1 MNYNLFVQSIAII
14 ALVIFA
20 LSFHAK
26 TKKNIII
33 INTISLIMFMIHFYL
48 LQAWTGVML
57 TTLNCIIAI
66 CLIFRDKNKY
76 IDNKIF
82 LLSSLFILTLVTFF
96 TWEGYYSVFALLGVC
111 LVIVAKW
118 QQKKIHLRFIFILAS
133 LSWIIYDYFVGSSGG
148 IISVI
153 IIIISLFISIIR
165 DRR

>member
-14 ALVIFA
+14 ALAVFA

-33 INTISLIMFMIHFYL
+33 INTIGLIIFIIHFYL

-57 TTLNCIIAI
+57 NILNCVIAI
-66 CLIFRDKNKY
+66 LLIFREENKY
-76 IDNKIF
+76 INNKIF

-96 TWEGYYSVFALLGVC
+96 TWEGYHSIFALLGICFVT
-111 LVIVAKW
+111 IAKW
-118 QQKKIHLRFIFILAS
+118 QQKKIHLRLIFILAS

-148 IISVI
+148 IISEI